1 MTVDVA
7 AAAQLACLLEV
18 SAPKPGNVSPGRHF
32 SDTRYEHFL
41 ASAAAIGGPLAA
53 AGQRPL
59 GATIRAAVESTSQW
73 ASSNTNLGIVL
84 LLAPLAKAAHAL
96 GSRAPGLPSASPG
109 LRDAASTGL
118 RDAAGLGSR
127 APGLPSASPGLRG
140 AAGPGLR
147 DAASPALRDEVREV
161 LQATTVADAR
171 DAYAAIRIAAPGGL
185 GRADDQDVARDP
197 EVTLLEAMR
206 LAADRDDIAYEY
218 ASGFEIT
225 FTCGTPALEA
235 ARRDGLPWDD
245 AVVETFLTLAGR
257 RADTHIVRRGGAALA
272 ADVAERARAVLA
284 AGGVRSEAGRRALT
298 DWDARLRQHG
308 NLANPGTS
316 ADLTAAAIFVVLL
329 GGGWNL
335 AADGAGVRRR
345 TPHSVGGIDGA
356 R

>member
-84 LLAPLAKAAHAL
+84 LLAPLAKAAHA
-96 GSRAPGLPSASPG
+96 
-109 LRDAASTGL
+109 
-118 RDAAGLGSR
+118 LGSR